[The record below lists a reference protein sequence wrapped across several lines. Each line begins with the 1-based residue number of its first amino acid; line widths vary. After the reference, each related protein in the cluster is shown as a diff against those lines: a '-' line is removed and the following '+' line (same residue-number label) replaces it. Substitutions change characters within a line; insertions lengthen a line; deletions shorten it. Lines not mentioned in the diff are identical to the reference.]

1 MCERG
6 RVQLVLL
13 DGRSLRGADVERIAW
28 QDATIDVDPRA
39 RQRVADA
46 HTAVLDVARRRT
58 VYGLSTGV
66 GANREVPV
74 ADDEMGDHGMRL
86 LRSHAACTGPTEDD
100 TVVRAALAIRLN
112 QVLAGGSGIRPQ
124 VVDALAEALTTDAL
138 PTLHRYG
145 SLGTGDLS
153 PLAELGLALAGEL
166 PWQVGGVPPIRFA
179 AGEALAFMS
188 SSAVTLATATLAASA
203 AARMIEASQV
213 VAALSFLALEGS
225 AEAYAAAVHEARPHP
240 GAVRVAGQ
248 LRQLLGTT
256 RQARRIQDPFA
267 LRAIPQVNGAAVE
280 ALDRLRDVL
289 DVEINAAVE
298 NPLVV
303 AGAEGAD
310 AEVYHHGQFHAT
322 ETAAA
327 LDSARPALAS
337 ACALSTGRLSALLEP
352 DLTGLSVFL
361 AAGPA
366 GSSGLL
372 VLEYVAHD
380 VLADIQH
387 SAAPVTTRTAVIS
400 RGLEDHASFATQGA
414 RFTAQLA
421 ELMPIVLGCELIAAV
436 RALRAAPQ
444 RLTDG
449 PAREAFEAADSAL
462 PTDDEDRPHQ
472 EDIAA
477 AVTLLPHLPD
487 LVEQR

>member
-1 MCERG
+1 M
-6 RVQLVLL
+6 LL
-13 DGRSLRGADVERIAW
+13 DGRSLRCADVEHIAW
-28 QDATIDVDPRA
+28 QQATVDVDPQA

-46 HTAVLDVARRRT
+46 RAAVLDVADRRP

-66 GANREVPV
+66 GANRAV
-74 ADDEMGDHGMRL
+74 AVDDDEMGGHGMRL

-100 TVVRAALAIRLN
+100 TVVRATLAIRLN

-124 VVDALAEALTTDAL
+124 VVDALSAALTADAL
-138 PTLHRYG
+138 PSLHRYG

-153 PLAELGLALAGEL
+153 PLAELGLTLAGEL
-166 PWQVGGVPPIRFA
+166 PSRTGGVPPIRFA

-188 SSAVTLATATLAASA
+188 SSAVTLATATLASGA

-225 AEAYAAAVHEARPHP
+225 DEAYAAAVHGARPHP

-248 LRQLLGTT
+248 LRRLLGAT
-256 RQARRIQDPFA
+256 RPASRIQDPFA

-280 ALDRLRDVL
+280 ALDRVRDVI

-303 AGAEGAD
+303 PGTGDVPAD
-310 AEVYHHGQFHAT
+310 VYHHGQFHAT
-322 ETAAA
+322 ETASA
-327 LDSARPALAS
+327 LDAARPALAS

-361 AAGPA
+361 ATGPA

-380 VLADIQH
+380 VLAEIQH
-387 SAAPVTTRTAVIS
+387 AAAPVTTRTAVIS

-414 RFTAQLA
+414 RLTAQLA
-421 ELMPIVLGCELIAAV
+421 EQMPIVLGCELVAAV
-436 RALRAAPQ
+436 RALRAAPE
-444 RLTDG
+444 RLTDA
-449 PAREAFEAADSAL
+449 PAREAFEAADTAL
-462 PTDDEDRPHQ
+462 PADGSDRPHQ

-487 LVEQR
+487 LVAGHS